1 MRGVVDDTTPGRE
14 WWRNAVIY
22 QLYVRS
28 FGDDNGDGAGDLHG
42 IISRLDYLERLGIDG
57 IWLNPCY
64 PSPQHDHGYDV
75 SDYFDIE
82 PSYGTLQ
89 TFDELVEKAN
99 ARGIRIMMDVVPNHC
114 SNEHAW
120 FKAALATPRGSA
132 ERARFYFVDGKG
144 KNGEIPPNNWKAV
157 FGGSAWSRIV
167 EPDGA
172 PGQWYLHT
180 FTPQQPDLRADHPDV
195 LAHFRDMFRFW
206 FDRGVDGFRVD
217 AIMVMGK
224 EPGLPDA
231 TEAPAGTLPEDTW
244 QFNRHTIHHPSLF
257 PVIAQW
263 RKVFDDYQ
271 REHSRVL
278 VSVSEAY
285 TPRKPE
291 NLLRY
296 IGPQTFHQSFT
307 FDLLLEPWSAEHMS
321 RVIESNYA
329 ALHDAGVS
337 FTWTMNNHDVQRVV
351 TRFGRA
357 DAREFYTGNN
367 LINSHAAVDLALG
380 TRRARAALMLMLALP
395 GCTYLYMGEELGLPE
410 VLDLPD
416 TRRED
421 PLFARTNGELIGR
434 DGCRVPMP
442 WTSSAAHSFGFSS
455 RESSSWLPQPSDWGR
470 YSVEAQ
476 ENDPSSMLAFY
487 RAALALRPT
496 FVAQGDRI
504 TLERRGDLLVLS
516 RGRAGCAINFGSSP
530 TEVPELATAG
540 PRSPAASDDG
550 PHTTSAVLLDS
561 ASPASGAPDGRSYAV
576 ETGLAGDSAV
586 WFFKR

>member
-28 FGDDNGDGAGDLHG
+28 FADDNGDGAGDLHG

-82 PSYGTLQ
+82 PAYGTLQ
-89 TFDELVEKAN
+89 TFDELVTKAN

-120 FKAALATPRGSA
+120 FKAALASPRGSA
-132 ERARFYFVDGKG
+132 ERAQFYFVDGKG
-144 KNGEIPPNNWKAV
+144 KNGEIPPNNWRAV

-257 PVIAQW
+257 PVVAQW
-263 RKVFDDYQ
+263 RQVFDDYQ

-296 IGPQTFHQSFT
+296 IGPQTFHQSFI

-321 RVIESNYA
+321 RAIESNYA
-329 ALHDAGVS
+329 ALHHAGVS
-337 FTWTMNNHDVQRVV
+337 FTWTMNNHDVQRAV

-367 LINSHAAVDLALG
+367 LINSAAPVDLALG

-416 TRRED
+416 ARRED
-421 PLFARTNGELIGR
+421 PLFSRTDGELLGR

-442 WTSSAAHSFGFSS
+442 WTVSAARSFGFSS
-455 RESSSWLPQPSDWGR
+455 RETSSWLPQPSGWGG

-476 ENDPSSMLAFY
+476 ESDPSSMLAFY

-504 TLERRGDLLVLS
+504 ECRRDGDVLVVS
-516 RGRAGCAINFGSSP
+516 RSAMTVAVNFGDQP
-530 TEVPELATAG
+530 ARLAG
-540 PRSPAASDDG
+540 PLAS
-550 PHTTSAVLLDS
+550 SSVLL
-561 ASPASGAPDGRSYAV
+561 ASGELVDGAI
-576 ETGLAGDSAV
+576 AGDSAV
-586 WFFKR
+586 WLRE

>member
-1 MRGVVDDTTPGRE
+1 MNMRGVVDDTTPGRE

-82 PSYGTLQ
+82 PAYGTLQ
-89 TFDELVEKAN
+89 TFDELVTKAN

-120 FKAALATPRGSA
+120 FKAALASPRGSA

-157 FGGSAWSRIV
+157 FAGSAWTRIT
-167 EPDGA
+167 EPDGT

-257 PVIAQW
+257 PVVAQW
-263 RKVFDDYQ
+263 RQVFDDYQ
-271 REHSRVL
+271 REHGRVL

-296 IGPQTFHQSFT
+296 IGPTTFHQSFT

-321 RVIESNYA
+321 RAIESNYA
-329 ALHDAGVS
+329 ALHDAGAS
-337 FTWTMNNHDVQRVV
+337 FTWTLNNHDVQRIV

-357 DAREFYTGNN
+357 DARGFYTGNN
-367 LINSHAAVDLALG
+367 LINSAAPVDLALG
-380 TRRARAALMLMLALP
+380 TMRARAALMLMLALP

-416 TRRED
+416 ARRED
-421 PLFARTNGELIGR
+421 PLFSRTDGELLGR

-442 WTSSAAHSFGFSS
+442 WTVSAARSFGFSA
-455 RESSSWLPQPSDWGR
+455 RETSSWLPQPSDWGG

-476 ENDPSSMLAFY
+476 ENDPGSMLAFY

-496 FVAQGDRI
+496 FVRQGDRI
-504 TLERRGDLLVLS
+504 ECRRDGDVLVIS
-516 RGRAGCAINFGSSP
+516 RGTMTVAVNFGDRPAPLDSTLASS
-530 TEVPELATAG
+530 
-540 PRSPAASDDG
+540 S
-550 PHTTSAVLLDS
+550 VLL
-561 ASPASGAPDGRSYAV
+561 ASGELVDGAI
-576 ETGLAGDSAV
+576 AGNSALWV
-586 WFFKR
+586 RRD

>member
-257 PVIAQW
+257 PVVAQW

-296 IGPQTFHQSFT
+296 IGPTTFHQSFT
-307 FDLLLEPWSAEHMS
+307 FDLLLEPWSAEHMA
-321 RVIESNYA
+321 RAIESNYA

-455 RESSSWLPQPSDWGR
+455 RESSSWLPQPTDWGR

-496 FVAQGDRI
+496 FVAQGDSI
-504 TLERRGDLLVLS
+504 TCRRDGDVLFVS
-516 RGRAGCAINFGSSP
+516 RGSMTVAVNFGDRPAPLDAPLASS
-530 TEVPELATAG
+530 
-540 PRSPAASDDG
+540 S
-550 PHTTSAVLLDS
+550 VLLTSSEPVD
-561 ASPASGAPDGRSYAV
+561 GAI
-576 ETGLAGDSAV
+576 AGNSAV
-586 WFFKR
+586 WLRGESR